1 MDIEIWDG
9 GLQEHEIEAIKQIQA
24 AFTYSP
30 PDGKSQNRG
39 TSLKNQLQNNLG
51 QNGMFPWKGYA
62 GFRFVDSKGKEG
74 EFDLVI
80 ITHCNVIIVELKDW
94 NHEPVTAHGD
104 IWFKGDRNMG
114 RSPVSVTR
122 SKKFTLDNKLKKL
135 GHRFSNQGYIPRVYF
150 FVVMTGNADFSQLP
164 EVELFHTG
172 SLKDFLKFSEKIQ
185 FNDYFRPHPSEQV
198 LNHDFLVF
206 DQLFLSSNTAP
217 KALRIGGYT
226 AVEEILEHPKHVYK
240 EYLASSEI
248 SKSTEAL
255 LRVWNFKQV
264 EGNKAFTPQGRA
276 EIVSRERE
284 ILQFINH
291 QNRDL
296 YNHCLRSL
304 TSFEKDEVTSQYS
317 EVYELPPGHV
327 RFNEFVGKYGQT
339 LTQTDRLNL
348 IKLLLAKFGDLH
360 EIKIAHRDIAD
371 HSLWLSPSKE
381 IALSNFIS
389 AYHQPI
395 GTVGDYRSGLSV
407 GAVEVKEMLDG
418 SSLTPFQQ
426 DVHALG
432 IVSWHLLSG
441 QRMSPKSLGT
451 VMDEMLS
458 SNEWYAGVLLN
469 AVAAKFK
476 DASSFFDELMRS
488 EPKREEIP
496 AFDESALVTYRHSIN
511 HSRQYREDGE
521 FLVETSDKEVYL
533 SGGRLVKAWL
543 NVGGEGDDPISN
555 FQVLSFLKRV
565 DKMALVN
572 PTYLPRIHE
581 YGLASKSESMY
592 LVTDVVDGPT
602 WSDAHID
609 DSKKLNVIEKLTAA
623 VEHLHSLGVFHGDIH
638 PDNVMLGADDESIY
652 LIDIP
657 DFSHNTEEVKNHRY
671 SPENIDGSSPNQRDN
686 FAVLRLSSEL
696 LGIAWGGESE
706 KYPTI
711 AEAIRTELDDVE
723 FGFKDLGR
731 FRRSLTRNADLR
743 EQTFVEV
750 FLNNIQDEIT
760 ILPDNGHLYAKVE
773 TSRKGDD
780 ILLVTFSGIGGIF
793 STFYNTVQKCF
804 VGGLPPRIRSNV
816 PFRDVEESQFE
827 IGTGIRIRP
836 GRPAQLTKLSDHLC
850 SDEAFKRA
858 VETFKQLPPNAT
870 NSVLSRPRRDAV
882 LTVDDT
888 FVGTGN
894 MPVVVDELRVARDV
908 QNEDTPTPRI
918 EPEIMVKATS
928 KVQEALSQIEQ
939 ELALG
944 YRKATAGAANAL
956 RNTLKEFGRLIDDRL
971 VAQAHGALAAV
982 VELEGWN
989 RWRDDRLH
997 DKLITEP
1004 EGQLNRPECQV
1015 SEKSEKTED
1024 SNQTEISIE
1033 IPTQALWKAI
1043 LDTET
1048 EASPYIELN
1057 GAAMSPNDSDSGL
1070 ILPYEADIDPI
1081 GSFASSDEVE
1091 ALLIDKDGSERRVG
1105 EVSLKKSA
1113 LNEVRLTKVRSVAR
1127 SLKDGDIVYFR
1138 SRQDQASYRK
1148 RKAALER
1155 LLDREGVLPN
1165 LLDMFDPI
1173 CNKDATRYDISVTQA
1188 DFARY
1193 DREDQHGNKIS
1204 LNEQQRDAFSKLL
1217 NFGPLSLLQ
1226 GPPGTGKTEFIAAFV
1241 HFLIE
1246 TQKVRRILL
1255 VSQSHEAVNTAA
1267 ERIRKHCGRLGT
1279 ALEVVRFSNR
1289 EGAVSHGL
1297 KDVYSHAITVEK
1309 RELFNAEY
1317 RYRVEALSDALG
1329 LDAEFI
1335 AKVVEAELKIFKQ
1348 IDHLESLLSST
1359 DGVDDKEDIKS
1370 LKSMLIELD
1379 VTIRSKLSTDH
1390 GITLSKEARI
1400 SDAKSILL
1408 SNLCTEYGVKP
1419 NEARQVSALARI
1431 SRDMQDAL
1439 SAERVNCDEFYARS
1453 RQLVTGTCVGIGQGH
1468 IGIHDNIYDF
1478 VIIDEAAR
1486 SISSELAIAMQSAKR
1501 VLLVGDHLQL
1511 PPLYSDA
1518 HKAALARRLG
1528 INNERTEIDVTL
1540 RSDFARAF
1548 NSAYGLQVS
1557 ATLLTQYRM
1566 APPIGDLVSNTFYEG
1581 KLKNG
1586 PRAIPDI
1593 YLNAPPHI
1601 RSPVTWL
1608 DTASL
1613 GKRADHQDDHGV
1625 SIYNRCEA
1633 EQVIEVLKQI
1643 SLAGQFLNDLTELKE
1658 RDEALIG
1665 VICMYAEQ
1673 KRVIRQKFNQEIWN
1687 EGFKELVKID
1697 TVDSYQ
1703 GKENRIIILS
1713 LTRSDPSGSPGFLRT
1728 PNRINVAMSRAMDRL
1743 LIIGNSNMWSKHN
1756 TDRPL
1761 GQVFSYM
1768 SDLGERAGYKF
1779 IASQENR

>member
-1 MDIEIWDG
+1 MEIEIWDG
-9 GLQEHEIEAIKQIQA
+9 GLQEQEIEAIKKIKT
-24 AFTYSP
+24 AFTDSP
-30 PDGKSQNRG
+30 SDGKSQNRG
-39 TSLKNQLQNNLG
+39 TSLREQLQNNLG
-51 QNGMFPWKGYA
+51 RNGMFPWKGYA

-74 EFDLVI
+74 EYDLVI

-94 NHEPVTAHGD
+94 NHEPVTADGD

-122 SKKFTLDNKLKKL
+122 SKKFMLDNKLKKL
-135 GHRFSNQGYIPRVYF
+135 GHRFSNKGFIPRVYF
-150 FVVMTGNADFSQLP
+150 FIVMTGNADFSQLP
-164 EVELFHTG
+164 EVELLHTL
-172 SLKDFLKFSEKIQ
+172 SLKDFLKFSEKIK
-185 FNDYFRPHPSEQV
+185 FNEYFRPHPSGQV
-198 LNHDFLVF
+198 LNQDFPVF
-206 DQLFLSSNTAP
+206 DQLFKKGNTAP

-255 LRVWNFKQV
+255 LRVWNFKKV
-264 EGNKAFTPQGRA
+264 DGNKAFTPQGRA

-304 TSFEKDEVTSQYS
+304 TSFEKDEITSQYS

-327 RFNEFVGKYGQT
+327 RFNEFVGKYGQS
-339 LTQTDRLNL
+339 LNQTDRLNL
-348 IKLLLAKFGDLH
+348 TKLLLAKFGDLH
-360 EIKIAHRDIAD
+360 DIKIAHRDIAD

-432 IVSWHLLSG
+432 IVSWHMLSG

-451 VMDEMLS
+451 VQDEMLS
-458 SNEWYAGVLLN
+458 STEWYAGVLLD
-469 AVAAKFK
+469 AVTAKFK
-476 DASSFFDELMRS
+476 DASTFFDALMRS
-488 EPKREEIP
+488 EPMREDIP
-496 AFDESALVTYRHSIN
+496 TFDESALLTYRHSIN
-511 HSRQYREDGE
+511 HSRQYREDGQ
-521 FLVETSDKEVYL
+521 FLVETSDKEVYF

-543 NVGGEGDDPISN
+543 NVGGEGDDPISK

-565 DKMALVN
+565 DKLAAVN
-572 PTYLPRIHE
+572 PVYMPRIHE

-592 LVTDVVDGPT
+592 LVTDVVDGPM

-609 DSKKLNVIEKLTAA
+609 DSKKLSVIEKLTAA
-623 VEHLHSLGVFHGDIH
+623 VEHLHSLGVSHGDIH
-638 PDNVMLGADDESIY
+638 PGNVMLGINYESVY

-657 DFSHNTEEVKNHRY
+657 DFSQSTEEIKNHRY
-671 SPENIDGSSPNQRDN
+671 SPENIDGCSPNQRDH

-696 LGIAWGGESE
+696 LGIEWGGESE

-731 FRRSLTRNADLR
+731 FRRSISPNAGVR
-743 EQTFVEV
+743 EKTFVEV
-750 FLNNIQDEIT
+750 FLNNIQEEIT
-760 ILPDNGHLYAKVE
+760 ILPDNGHLYVKVE
-773 TSRKGDD
+773 SSRQGED
-780 ILLVTFSGIGGIF
+780 ILLVTFFGIGGIF
-793 STFYNTVQKCF
+793 SAFYNTVQKCF
-804 VGGLPPRIRSNV
+804 NGALPPRVRSTV
-816 PFRDVEESQFE
+816 HSKDVEESQFE
-827 IGTGIRIRP
+827 IAIAIRIRS
-836 GRPAQLTKLSDHLC
+836 GRPSQFAELSEHLY
-850 SDEAFKRA
+850 SDEGFNRA
-858 VETFKQLPPNAT
+858 VEAFKQLP
-870 NSVLSRPRRDAV
+870 SQLEDSELSHQLRDA
-882 LTVDDT
+882 
-888 FVGTGN
+888 F
-894 MPVVVDELRVARDV
+894 ER
-908 QNEDTPTPRI
+908 
-918 EPEIMVKATS
+918 
-928 KVQEALSQIEQ
+928 
-939 ELALG
+939 
-944 YRKATAGAANAL
+944 
-956 RNTLKEFGRLIDDRL
+956 
-971 VAQAHGALAAV
+971 
-982 VELEGWN
+982 
-989 RWRDDRLH
+989 
-997 DKLITEP
+997 P
-1004 EGQLNRPECQV
+1004 EGSVGNVPA
-1015 SEKSEKTED
+1015 
-1024 SNQTEISIE
+1024 EISIE
-1033 IPTQALWKAI
+1033 ISTQALWRAI

-1070 ILPYEADIDPI
+1070 ILPYEADIDPL
-1081 GSFASSDEVE
+1081 GTFASSDEVE
-1091 ALLIDKDGSERRVG
+1091 VLLIDQDGSERSIG

-1113 LNEVRLTKVRSVAR
+1113 LNEVRLTKVRSAAR
-1127 SLKDGDIVYFR
+1127 SLKDGDTVFFR
-1138 SRQDQASYRK
+1138 TKQDRASYRK

-1155 LLDREGVLPN
+1155 LLDREGVLPD
-1165 LLDMFDPI
+1165 LLDMFDPT
-1173 CNKDATRYDISVTQA
+1173 CNKDATRYDISVTEA

-1204 LNEQQRDAFSKLL
+1204 LNEQQRNAFAKLL

-1246 TQKVRRILL
+1246 THTVRRILL

-1279 ALEVVRFSNR
+1279 PLEVVRFSNR

-1297 KDVYSHAITVEK
+1297 KDVYSHAITAEK

-1317 RYRVEALSDALG
+1317 RYRVAALSDAFG

-1335 AKVVEAELKIFKQ
+1335 TKVVEAELKIFKQ
-1348 IDHLESLLSST
+1348 IDHLESLLASF
-1359 DGVDDKEDIKS
+1359 DDIKDKDDIKS
-1370 LKSMLIELD
+1370 LKSILVELD
-1379 VTIRSKLSTDH
+1379 VTIRTKLSTDY
-1390 GITLSKEARI
+1390 GITLPKEARI

-1408 SNLCTEYGVKP
+1408 SSLCAEYSVKP
-1419 NEARQVSALARI
+1419 NEARQVRALARI

-1468 IGIHDNIYDF
+1468 IGIYDNIYDF

-1528 INNERTEIDVTL
+1528 INDERTEIDVAL

-1593 YLNAPPHI
+1593 YLNAPPHL

-1608 DTASL
+1608 DTSSF
-1613 GKRADHQDDHGV
+1613 GKRADHQKDRGV

-1643 SLAGQFLNDLTELKE
+1643 SVSGQFLADLIELKE
-1658 RDEALIG
+1658 RDDALIG

-1713 LTRSDPSGSPGFLRT
+1713 LTRSDPSRTPGFLRT

-1743 LIIGNSNMWSKHN
+1743 LIIGNSDMWSKQN
-1756 TDRPL
+1756 MEKPL

-1768 SDLGERAGYKF
+1768 TDMGERAGYKF
-1779 IASQENR
+1779 ISSQENR